1 MVMYL
6 TEKEAKKVFKKY
18 KRVAVFSTDRSM
30 KAVELRD
37 GTIIPY
43 TYLEDLYPNTEE
55 INAYV
60 RGDIGWKKLLS
71 NYKKKLQSW
80 NYKNPEAVQLQ
91 LTLTAM
97 INMIKD
103 NSGQIVI
110 FLRPQVKREDP
121 ETGKKT
127 TDKEAKKLDKMFKKY
142 LTWMFSRFGLD
153 LQTKIEKK
161 WLKGSR
167 SKVKEKLGRIA
178 DIKGK
183 VSSYGRFLN
192 DYMNAMHYAEVQQHT
207 TENIAD
213 PSDLTKRT
221 HTILANRF
229 IGLVTGNQAKA
240 AIKNIKWKENCDKKS
255 IKKIQKATLR
265 NAKDSIEY
273 YNDYCEMINP
283 IIETIVKD
291 KNPDLTEKK
300 LAKQLKKV
308 EMIKVPKFG
317 KKMKKK
323 TIVKLDKWL
332 QRRKNVAFIA
342 GAYAHIVAQ
351 TYNYEIGTPEY
362 NKVMADA
369 HRMLNAQFD
378 GFAKTFASMATK
390 MRKAQAT
397 AAAK

>member
-6 TEKEAKKVFKKY
+6 DEKNAKKLFKKY
-18 KRVAVFSTDRSM
+18 KRVAVFATDRSM

-91 LTLTAM
+91 LTLTTL
-97 INMIKD
+97 INMIRD
-103 NSGQIVI
+103 NAGQIVV

-153 LQTKIEKK
+153 LQTKLDKK

-192 DYMNAMHYAEVQQHT
+192 GYMNSMHYVEVQQT
-207 TENIAD
+207 ITENIAD

-229 IGLVTGNQAKA
+229 IGMVTGNQAKST
-240 AIKNIKWKENCDKKS
+240 IKNTNWKENCEKKYT
-255 IKKIQKATLR
+255 KKIQKAIIR

-273 YNDYCEMINP
+273 YNDYCEMVNP
-283 IIETIVKD
+283 IIESLVKE
-291 KNPDLTEKK
+291 KNPDMAEKK
-300 LAKQLKKV
+300 QDKLIKKV
-308 EMIKVPKFG
+308 EMVKVPKFG

-323 TIVKLDKWL
+323 TMVKLDKWL
-332 QRRKNVAFIA
+332 QKRKNVAFIA

-390 MRKAQAT
+390 MRKAQA
-397 AAAK
+397 AAATK

>member
-6 TEKEAKKVFKKY
+6 DEKAAKKLFKKY
-18 KRVAVFSTDRSM
+18 KRVAVFATDRSM

-91 LTLTAM
+91 LTLTTL
-97 INMIKD
+97 INMIRD
-103 NSGQIVI
+103 NAGQIVV

-142 LTWMFSRFGLD
+142 LAWMFSRFGLD
-153 LQTKIEKK
+153 LQTKLDKK

-192 DYMNAMHYAEVQQHT
+192 GYMNSMHYVEVQQT
-207 TENIAD
+207 ITENIAD

-229 IGLVTGNQAKA
+229 IGMVTGNQAKA
-240 AIKNIKWKENCDKKS
+240 TIKNTNWKENCEKKYT
-255 IKKIQKATLR
+255 KKIQKAIIR

-273 YNDYCEMINP
+273 YNDYCEMVNP
-283 IIETIVKD
+283 IIESLVKE
-291 KNPDLTEKK
+291 KNPDMAEKK
-300 LAKQLKKV
+300 QEKLIKKV
-308 EMIKVPKFG
+308 EMVKVPKFG

-323 TIVKLDKWL
+323 TMVKLDKWL
-332 QRRKNVAFIA
+332 QKRKNVAFIA

-390 MRKAQAT
+390 MRKAQA
-397 AAAK
+397 AAATK

>member
-1 MVMYL
+1 
-6 TEKEAKKVFKKY
+6 
-18 KRVAVFSTDRSM
+18 
-30 KAVELRD
+30 
-37 GTIIPY
+37 
-43 TYLEDLYPNTEE
+43 
-55 INAYV
+55 
-60 RGDIGWKKLLS
+60 
-71 NYKKKLQSW
+71 
-80 NYKNPEAVQLQ
+80 
-91 LTLTAM
+91 
-97 INMIKD
+97 MIKD
-103 NSGQIVI
+103 NAGQIVI

-142 LTWMFSRFGLD
+142 LTWMFSRFGLE

-161 WLKGSR
+161 WLKGKR

-229 IGLVTGNQAKA
+229 IGLVTGNQAKV
-240 AIKNIKWKENCDKKS
+240 AIKEIKWKENCDKKS

-273 YNDYCEMINP
+273 YNDYCEMVNP
-283 IIETIVKD
+283 IIEAIVKD
-291 KNPDLTEKK
+291 KNPDLNEKK
-300 LAKQLKKV
+300 LAKQFKKV

-323 TIVKLDKWL
+323 TMVKLDKWL
-332 QRRKNVAFIA
+332 QRRKNIAFIA

-362 NKVMADA
+362 NKAMAEA

>member
-6 TEKEAKKVFKKY
+6 DEKAAKKLFKKY
-18 KRVAVFSTDRSM
+18 KRVAVFATDRSM

-91 LTLTAM
+91 LTLTTL
-97 INMIKD
+97 INMIRD
-103 NSGQIVI
+103 NAGQIVV

-153 LQTKIEKK
+153 LQTKLDKK

-192 DYMNAMHYAEVQQHT
+192 GYMNSMHYVEVQQT
-207 TENIAD
+207 ITENIAD

-229 IGLVTGNQAKA
+229 IGMVTGNQAKA
-240 AIKNIKWKENCDKKS
+240 TIKNTNWKENCEKKYT
-255 IKKIQKATLR
+255 KKIQKAIIR

-273 YNDYCEMINP
+273 YNDYCEMVNP
-283 IIETIVKD
+283 IIESLVKE
-291 KNPDLTEKK
+291 KNPDMAEKK
-300 LAKQLKKV
+300 QDKLIKKV
-308 EMIKVPKFG
+308 EMVKVPKFG

-323 TIVKLDKWL
+323 TMVKLDKWL
-332 QRRKNVAFIA
+332 QKRKNVAFIA

-369 HRMLNAQFD
+369 HRMMNAQFD

-390 MRKAQAT
+390 MRKAQAA

>member
-6 TEKEAKKVFKKY
+6 DEKAAKKLFKKY

-71 NYKKKLQSW
+71 NYKKKLTSW
-80 NYKNPEAVQLQ
+80 NYKNSEAVQVQ
-91 LTLTAM
+91 LSLTAL

-103 NSGQIVI
+103 NAGQIIV

-121 ETGKKT
+121 DTGKKV

-142 LTWMFSRFGLD
+142 LTWMFSRFGLE
-153 LQTKIEKK
+153 LQTKLDKK
-161 WLKGSR
+161 WLKGKR
-167 SKVKEKLGRIA
+167 SKVREKLGRIA

-192 DYMNAMHYAEVQQHT
+192 GYMNSMHYVEVQQMT
-207 TENIAD
+207 TEHIAD

-229 IGLVTGNQAKA
+229 IGMVTGNQATSA
-240 AIKNIKWKENCDKKS
+240 VKNLPWKDNCRKDVTKKIKKS
-255 IKKIQKATLR
+255 ILR

-273 YNDYCEMINP
+273 YNDYCEMVNP
-283 IIETIVKD
+283 IIESLVKE
-291 KNPDLTEKK
+291 KNPDMAEKK
-300 LAKQLKKV
+300 QDKLIKKV
-308 EMIKVPKFG
+308 EMVKVPKFG

-323 TIVKLDKWL
+323 TMVKLDKWL
-332 QRRKNVAFIA
+332 QKRKNVAFIA

-390 MRKAQAT
+390 MRKAQAA